1 MSSRLVGSFIFG
13 ALIKHIRHMCELKIE
28 VLGSVLA
35 TRSSLNLYGPVAVSD
50 RVAGPGV
57 QKWAFIFAF
66 GIVLGF
72 AILSLC

>member
-1 MSSRLVGSFIFG
+1 
-13 ALIKHIRHMCELKIE
+13 MCELKIE

-57 QKWAFIFAF
+57 QKWAFILAF